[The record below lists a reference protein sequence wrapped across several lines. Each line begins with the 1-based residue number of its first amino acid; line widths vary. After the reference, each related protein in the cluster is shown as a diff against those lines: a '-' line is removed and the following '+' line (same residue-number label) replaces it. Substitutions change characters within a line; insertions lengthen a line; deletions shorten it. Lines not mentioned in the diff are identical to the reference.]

1 MAGGSFQGK
10 VSTSL
15 SLSNHS
21 DDANSNG
28 AVAGVAGPQGG
39 GGGRKQQDRRTCFSV
54 ELKQAE
60 FSQSRFLEIIVH
72 RAPARVALDED
83 PGPQRVQPQA
93 CRAPSDCQTP
103 AITGS
108 STKRSP
114 AGPVSLGSLPSDVGA
129 FPSQSAQCLF
139 TVLQRKKLSCVN
151 V

>member
-10 VSTSL
+10 VLTSL

-21 DDANSNG
+21 DDAKSSG
-28 AVAGVAGPQGG
+28 AVVGVAGPQGG
-39 GGGRKQQDRRTCFSV
+39 GGGGKQQDRRTCFSV

-60 FSQSRFLEIIVH
+60 LSQSRRPEIIVH
-72 RAPARVALDED
+72 RAPLRVALDED
-83 PGPQRVQPQA
+83 SGPQRVQPQA
-93 CRAPSDCQTP
+93 CRAPSGCQTP

-114 AGPVSLGSLPSDVGA
+114 AGPVSLGSLPSGVGA
-129 FPSQSAQCLF
+129 FLCQSAQCLF
-139 TVLQRKKLSCVN
+139 TVFQNASCVN